1 MGAFVA
7 RSASLLVLI
16 GYVIAAQR
24 LDAVA
29 LMLKIALPMLIAA
42 ACIWFPDAFG
52 NFSGV
57 IHYRAIT
64 TPTPGIMVS
73 IVGWIILL
81 GLPPLVWYAV
91 NDI

>member
-1 MGAFVA
+1 MGAFAA

-24 LDAVA
+24 LDVLA
-29 LMLKIALPMLIAA
+29 LMLKIALPMLIAT

-52 NFSGV
+52 DFSGV
-57 IHYRAIT
+57 IHYRHHHSDARHHHKHRRLGYSSGA
-64 TPTPGIMVS
+64 PTAR
-73 IVGWIILL
+73 
-81 GLPPLVWYAV
+81 LVCV